1 MKQLVHR
8 TVSATNAVALPAAE
22 AYSRFPLTLKSHAL
36 KGRMKEQRQQGV
48 FDPGSQ
54 AGQKG
59 LHERLLNIDSLV
71 LFTGLY

>member
-22 AYSRFPLTLKSHAL
+22 AYSRLPLTLKSRAIR
-36 KGRMKEQRQQGV
+36 GRMKEQRQQSV
-48 FDPGSQ
+48 FDSASQ
-54 AGQKG
+54 AERNG
-59 LHERLLNIDSLV
+59 LHGRLLNIDSLV